1 MNMDS
6 NNICEKQKE
15 FRELL
20 EKAAC
25 CHPSVSAWAN
35 YLHSVVTANPIVF
48 FNNDPNLIVRTN
60 GLLSKAIQQN
70 SLSEESFKLL
80 EIIWNVIENAKR
92 PLRRYHERLL
102 VNRKISKTKQDA
114 SLQKEFFPQFE
125 QYCAE
130 NPSRSKHANA
140 RIFYRD
146 LPDEV
151 KARVAKEWPNAES
164 FYTAYKNRNQQ
175 AGKRKKRDTEMKKLL
190 DELQLPEGAV
200 NWLQQWIDK
209 R

>member
-1 MNMDS
+1 MES

-35 YLHSVVTANPIVF
+35 YLHSVVTTNPIVF

-60 GLLSKAIQQN
+60 GLLSRVIQQN
-70 SLSEESFKLL
+70 SLSEESFKFL
-80 EIIWNVIENAKR
+80 EIIWKAIENAKK
-92 PLRRYHERLL
+92 PMQHYFERLP
-102 VNRKISKTKQDA
+102 VNLRISYKKQNA

-164 FYTAYKNRNQQ
+164 FYTAYRNRKQQ
-175 AGKRKKRDTEMKKLL
+175 KKKSHKGGTELKKWL
-190 DELQLPEGAV
+190 DESMGDTPDKLSP
-200 NWLQQWIDK
+200 WLSD